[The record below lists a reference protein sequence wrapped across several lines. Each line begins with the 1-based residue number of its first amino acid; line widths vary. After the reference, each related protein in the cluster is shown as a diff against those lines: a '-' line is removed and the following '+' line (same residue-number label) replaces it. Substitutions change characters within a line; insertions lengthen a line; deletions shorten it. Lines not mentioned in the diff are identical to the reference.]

1 MEITTSFTKVKLS
14 HLTSTILDCR
24 HVYLCVVV
32 AFWHP
37 QILWLLPFCITYEA
51 FLREYLL
58 NVRIYRSYLYKLIE
72 DCKVTDIYNDNDG
85 LINNIIA
92 ESQKYELNHQIEAYS
107 KWKKREKRTII
118 LRNTNW
124 NEMYCTSYNSVA
136 DYNIVIVPSNFDSHK
151 IQHAIMVAHE
161 YSHGMGHDG
170 YKYEL
175 YSLILSITGCLLI
188 FLAYLFCSLPNI
200 YIPILGIIS
209 IAYIITK
216 LIRNVEFDKELDADI
231 GAIRY
236 FENMDKAKTYSIPTR
251 NNRSVLQEVAYDIA
265 YIRMN
270 DAEHQKNI
278 KKHIKPIWP
287 FLKNEDK
294 EKISSK
300 FPSWNTVKWRF
311 NYSSTEDIYLVMF
324 GVYSILALL
333 VLYVSCIFCCIKL
346 CDYVIINWYSIL
358 FALLPLYLL
367 LLAIK
372 KSNSLWT
379 TKKNLLKKIGV
390 K

>member
-1 MEITTSFTKVKLS
+1 
-14 HLTSTILDCR
+14 
-24 HVYLCVVV
+24 
-32 AFWHP
+32 
-37 QILWLLPFCITYEA
+37 
-51 FLREYLL
+51 
-58 NVRIYRSYLYKLIE
+58 
-72 DCKVTDIYNDNDG
+72 
-85 LINNIIA
+85 
-92 ESQKYELNHQIEAYS
+92 
-107 KWKKREKRTII
+107 
-118 LRNTNW
+118 
-124 NEMYCTSYNSVA
+124 MYCTSYNSVA
-136 DYNIVIVPSNFDSHK
+136 DYNIIIVPSNFDSHK

-175 YSLILSITGCLLI
+175 YSIILSITGCLLI
-188 FLAYLFCSLPNI
+188 FLGYLFCSLPYI

-270 DAEHQKNI
+270 DVEHKKNI

-287 FLKNEDK
+287 FLKKEDK

-324 GVYSILALL
+324 DFYSILALL
-333 VLYVSCIFCCIKL
+333 VLFVSCIFCCIKL
-346 CDYVIINWYSIL
+346 CDYVTFNWYSIL

-367 LLAIK
+367 LIAIK

-379 TKKNLLKKIGV
+379 IKKNLLKKIGV